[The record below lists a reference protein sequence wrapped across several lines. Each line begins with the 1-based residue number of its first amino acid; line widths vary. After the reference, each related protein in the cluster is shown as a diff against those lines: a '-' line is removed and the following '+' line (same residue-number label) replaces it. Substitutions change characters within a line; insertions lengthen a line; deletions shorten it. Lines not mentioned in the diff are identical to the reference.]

1 MTENLQKDLTTRLS
15 SVEGHIK
22 AIKTMLGEG
31 KSCEQILLQLSAV
44 ESAVNKVGK
53 IMLKNHLN
61 TCVKESIKNGDS
73 DILDKFNNI
82 LDKYI

>member
-1 MTENLQKDLTTRLS
+1 MTNELKKDLITRLS

-22 AIKTMLGEG
+22 GIKTMLEEG
-31 KSCEQILLQLSAV
+31 KSCEDILLQISAV

-61 TCVKESIKNGDS
+61 TCVKNGIKSGDT

>member
-1 MTENLQKDLTTRLS
+1 MTDTLKKDLTTRLS

-22 AIKTMLGEG
+22 AIKTMLNDG
-31 KSCEQILLQLSAV
+31 KSCEDILLQISAV
-44 ESAVNKVGK
+44 ESAINKVGK
-53 IMLKNHLN
+53 LMLKNHLN
-61 TCVKESIKNGDS
+61 TCVKQSIKNGDS